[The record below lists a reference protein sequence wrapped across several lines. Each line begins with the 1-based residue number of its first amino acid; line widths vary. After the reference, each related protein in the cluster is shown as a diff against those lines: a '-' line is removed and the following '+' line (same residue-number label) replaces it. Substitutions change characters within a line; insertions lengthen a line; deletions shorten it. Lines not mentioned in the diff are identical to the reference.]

1 VVVDSSEQRVVIR
14 RLAPADVPWACLL
27 ARRAFSDFSPRAE
40 SAAHGMFAESAATT
54 LIAARGG
61 EPLGF
66 AVVERRGDG
75 RASLQAIAVEGAER
89 GRGIG
94 TRLVNAAIH
103 LAQSMGA
110 RELDLWTAQANVE
123 ALAVFLKVGFRIEA
137 RKPRFYARGQ
147 DACRLVRSLA

>member
-1 VVVDSSEQRVVIR
+1 
-14 RLAPADVPWACLL
+14 
-27 ARRAFSDFSPRAE
+27 
-40 SAAHGMFAESAATT
+40 MFAEAGATT
-54 LIAARGG
+54 LVAARSG

-66 AVVERRGDG
+66 VVVERRGEG
-75 RASLQAIAVEGAER
+75 RASLQAIAVEAGER

-103 LAQSMGA
+103 LARSSGA

-123 ALAVFLKVGFRIEA
+123 ALAVFLKVGFRIEE
-137 RKPRFYARGQ
+137 RQPRFYARGQ